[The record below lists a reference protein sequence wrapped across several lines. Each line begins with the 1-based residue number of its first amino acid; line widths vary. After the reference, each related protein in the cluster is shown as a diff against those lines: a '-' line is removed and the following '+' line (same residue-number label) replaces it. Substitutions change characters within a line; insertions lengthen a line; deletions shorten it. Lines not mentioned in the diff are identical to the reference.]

1 MKNRLFTIILRFH
14 LISILGK
21 YITLLP
27 SNVKTHNIQTL
38 MIFTQFDE
46 MINSNFWTRKEYAMP
61 FLILIATVWKCVHR
75 KTNIKSFKVTSEMAQ
90 IINALHC
97 CKALCS
103 DSKYTLV
110 FSGQYQPDEL
120 YQPNLLLI
128 VYRYWKQNYL
138 NHNYVKKCTLNI

>member
-75 KTNIKSFKVTSEMAQ
+75 KTNIRCYLYFYDAIVWVVTATLWPSPC
-90 IINALHC
+90 IFFVKTLPYCLIN
-97 CKALCS
+97 
-103 DSKYTLV
+103 
-110 FSGQYQPDEL
+110 
-120 YQPNLLLI
+120 I
-128 VYRYWKQNYL
+128 VYHVKL
-138 NHNYVKKCTLNI
+138 KIPSPIFSTHNTTKKKTSCRK